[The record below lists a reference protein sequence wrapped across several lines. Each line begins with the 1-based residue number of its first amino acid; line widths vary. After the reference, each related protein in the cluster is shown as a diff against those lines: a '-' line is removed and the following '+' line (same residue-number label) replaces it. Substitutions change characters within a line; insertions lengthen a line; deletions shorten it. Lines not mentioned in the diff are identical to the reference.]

1 MGAKSHWNK
10 RRKESL
16 LVIISQTVRGARL
29 LHFASRLHV
38 FHAHCNNT
46 NFNKLK
52 NYTCNTHFSP
62 PGSQFYTKM
71 SCPHSWLNRMKLW
84 AMHSTGVNS
93 CQYEFFWWYEVNK
106 ESPKS
111 ETGVR
116 KWPWYR
122 EKKSLVSFLVRVN
135 CSDRGLSLSVKH
147 HSSVYCWQGLS

>member
-52 NYTCNTHFSP
+52 NYTCNTHSSP

-71 SCPHSWLNRMKLW
+71 SCLHSWLNRMKLW

-93 CQYEFFWWYEVNK
+93 CQYEFFWVVWGKQRE
-106 ESPKS
+106 PQ
-111 ETGVR
+111 
-116 KWPWYR
+116 KWNWSA
-122 EKKSLVSFLVRVN
+122 KVALVSWKKI
-135 CSDRGLSLSVKH
+135 LSVF
-147 HSSVYCWQGLS
+147 SSESQL

>member
-29 LHFASRLHV
+29 LHFASRLLV
-38 FHAHCNNT
+38 FHVHCNNT
-46 NFNKLK
+46 NLNWR
-52 NYTCNTHFSP
+52 TTHAIPISVH
-62 PGSQFYTKM
+62 QEANTKM
-71 SCPHSWLNRMKLW
+71 SCPHSWLNRMQLW

-93 CQYEFFWWYEVNK
+93 CHYEFFWWYEVNK